1 MATGRTR
8 GRGVLEGVTPRPQGE
23 PAHRD
28 LPVGTSAR
36 LDATDVHG
44 LAARAFLRS
53 EGLSAEA
60 VRSRPIVGIA
70 NSWSELNPCNA
81 GLRDLATAV
90 KRGVVAAGGLPLEFP
105 TISLAEPFVAPTTM
119 LLRNLM
125 SIDVEE
131 MIRANPIDA
140 VVLLGGC
147 DKTTPAQLM
156 GAASAGKPAIQLG
169 AGYRATSSFEGQ
181 PLVIDQLWELGD
193 RRRAGDLDDDA
204 WLELEG
210 CLNITAGHCNVMGTA
225 STMAVISE
233 VLGMALPGSAAIPA
247 AHAQRVAAAEAT
259 GRRAVELARTGTT
272 PADHITPAALDNAV
286 RAVLCLGGSTNA
298 VIHLEAIAGR
308 LGLRIG
314 LDRWAELSRAT
325 PVLGDLRPSGPHLLE
340 ELYAAGGV
348 PALLHELDAL
358 GMLDTSARA
367 GSGETWAEVLARTA
381 APSNRSIRPHR
392 EPVAEEGGIA
402 ILRGSL
408 APRGAVFKRAAATPE
423 LWRHTG
429 PAVVFE
435 GVDDLHARIDDPA
448 LGITA
453 AHVLV
458 LRHAGP
464 KGAPGMPEAGHL
476 PIPVHLLRQGVRDM
490 VRLSDARMSGTAS
503 GAVALHVAPE
513 AAEGGPLALVRD
525 GDLIAL
531 DAIEGRLDLLVDEA
545 ELARRR
551 SLWVAPSGG
560 PRRGWGWLHHRH
572 VLQADEGCDFDF
584 LRA

>member
-1 MATGRTR
+1 MTA
-8 GRGVLEGVTPRPQGE
+8 
-23 PAHRD
+23 
-28 LPVGTSAR
+28 LPVNSSAK
-36 LDATDVHG
+36 LDDTDVHG

-53 EGLSAEA
+53 EGLSAEE
-60 VRSRPIVGIA
+60 VRRRPIIGIA

-81 GLRDLATAV
+81 GLRDLAGAV
-90 KRGVVAAGGLPLEFP
+90 KRGVAAAGGIALEFP

-131 MIRANPIDA
+131 MIRSSTIDG
-140 VVLLGGC
+140 VVLLSGC

-156 GAASAGKPAIQLG
+156 GAASAGKPAIQLT
-169 AGYRATSSFEGQ
+169 AGYRSTSAFEGE

-233 VLGMALPGSAAIPA
+233 VLGMTLPGAAAIPA
-247 AHAQRVAAAEAT
+247 AHALRVSMAELT
-259 GRRAVELARTGTT
+259 GRRAVELTRAETV
-272 PADHITPAALDNAV
+272 PADLITPGALDNAIV
-286 RAVLCLGGSTNA
+286 AVLALGASTNA

-308 LGLRIG
+308 LGLRLG
-314 LDRWAELSRAT
+314 LDRWAELSAVT
-325 PVLGDLRPSGPHLLE
+325 PVLGDLRPNGPHLME
-340 ELYAAGGV
+340 DFFAAGGV
-348 PALLHELDAL
+348 PALLAQLGAL
-358 GMLDTSARA
+358 GLVDLEARA
-367 GSGETWAEVLARTA
+367 GSGQTWAEVVERAGPPA
-381 APSNRSIRPHR
+381 NRSIRVAAD
-392 EPVAEEGGIA
+392 PVSPAGGIA
-402 ILRGSL
+402 VLRGSL
-408 APRGAVFKRAAATPE
+408 APRGAVFKRSAASPA

-429 PAVVFE
+429 PAIVFD
-435 GVDDLHARIDDPA
+435 GVADLHARIDDPS
-448 LGITA
+448 LHITPE
-453 AHVLV
+453 HVVV
-458 LRHAGP
+458 LRYAGP

-476 PIPVHLLRQGVRDM
+476 PIPVYLLRQGVTDM

-503 GAVALHVAPE
+503 GAVALHVVPE

-531 DAIEGRLDLLVDEA
+531 DAVEGRLDLLVDEA

-551 SLWVAPSGG
+551 ALWVSPISG
-560 PRRGWGWLHHRH
+560 PDRGWGWLHHRH

-584 LRA
+584 LRLGGTS